1 MEQRGNLRVLRK
13 KFKESKKGYFPSL
26 FTLSGLD
33 RRERKNNKSTQKNN
47 QKIKKDNKKC

>member
-13 KFKESKKGYFPSL
+13 KFKESKKAIFLAFLLCQGWIEEK
-26 FTLSGLD
+26 G
-33 RRERKNNKSTQKNN
+33 KNNKSTQKNN

>member
-13 KFKESKKGYFPSL
+13 KFKESKRAIFLAFLLCQGWI
-26 FTLSGLD
+26 
-33 RRERKNNKSTQKNN
+33 EEKNNKSTQKNN